1 MKRLNQTVEVKGP
14 MEHLS
19 PAHSIT
25 FWMGL
30 GYTLIKVKVSEIIQ
44 LVSTKIIESFKLELV
59 NPETQNLKTL
69 KGWGLSARHLVNAG
83 IEIKTLANLLS
94 S

>member
-14 MEHLS
+14 MEDLS
-19 PAHSIT
+19 PAHTIT

-30 GYTLIKVKVSEIIQ
+30 GYTLIKVKVSEMIQ
-44 LVSTKIIESFKLELV
+44 LVSTKIIASFKHKKPQNTKRMMGVSVRDLV
-59 NPETQNLKTL
+59 NV
-69 KGWGLSARHLVNAG
+69 GV
-83 IEIKTLANLLS
+83 EIKTLVNLLS